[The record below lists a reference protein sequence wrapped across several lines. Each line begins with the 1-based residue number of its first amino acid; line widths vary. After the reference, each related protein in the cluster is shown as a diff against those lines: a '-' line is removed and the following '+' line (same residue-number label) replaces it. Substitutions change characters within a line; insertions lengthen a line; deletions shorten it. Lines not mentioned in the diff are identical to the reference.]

1 MFSIGRV
8 GVISGVI
15 ALALTIIGL
24 TFASA
29 GPKPPETGA
38 DNNSGLSTSR
48 LGF

>member
-1 MFSIGRV
+1 MLKIGKL
-8 GVISGVI
+8 GIISGVI
-15 ALALTIIGL
+15 AAVLTVIGL